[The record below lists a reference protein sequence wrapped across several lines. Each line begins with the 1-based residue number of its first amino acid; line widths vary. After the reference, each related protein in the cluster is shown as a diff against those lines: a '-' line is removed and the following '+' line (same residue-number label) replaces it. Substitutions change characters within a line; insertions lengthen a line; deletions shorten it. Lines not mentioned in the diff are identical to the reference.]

1 MRDYLNRSS
10 IIPREDLITL
20 AGTREVK
27 MAEAAYKQ
35 AVSEFND
42 AQRQVDALE
51 AEALKAL
58 TGENQLDLSVVNS
71 MLMKQKAR
79 LDAAAKAKEETK
91 VQMEIEKHNKRANE
105 VQVDEM
111 LTWATRF
118 DDASYEAKHLV
129 IAQLVDRIE
138 IRKNDGYDIT
148 IHWRMTAEQ
157 FLGRKKEESA

>member
-1 MRDYLNRSS
+1 MDPINEAVEVAVRDYLNRIS
-10 IIPREDLITL
+10 IIPREDLIAL
-20 AGTREVK
+20 AGIR
-27 MAEAAYKQ
+27 
-35 AVSEFND
+35 
-42 AQRQVDALE
+42 RQVDALE

-58 TGENQLDLSVVNS
+58 TGENQLDLGVVNS
-71 MLMKQKAR
+71 MLLKQKAR
-79 LDAAAKAKEETK
+79 LDAAAKKKEEAK
-91 VQMEIEKHNKRANE
+91 VLLEMEKNNKKANE
-105 VQVDEM
+105 VQVDEI
-111 LTWATRF
+111 LSWASRF

>member
-1 MRDYLNRSS
+1 MKV
-10 IIPREDLITL
+10 
-20 AGTREVK
+20 AEVN
-27 MAEAAYKQ
+27 YKQ

-51 AEALKAL
+51 AESLKAL

-71 MLMKQKAR
+71 MLLKQKAR
-79 LDAAAKAKEETK
+79 LDAAAKKKEEAK
-91 VQMEIEKHNKRANE
+91 VLLEMEKNNKKANE
-105 VQVDEM
+105 VQVDEI
-111 LTWATRF
+111 LSWPTRF

-129 IAQLVDRIE
+129 IARLVDRIK

-157 FLGRKKEESA
+157 FLGRKTEASA

>member
-1 MRDYLNRSS
+1 M
-10 IIPREDLITL
+10 
-20 AGTREVK
+20 AGIREVK
-27 MAEAAYKQ
+27 VAEVNYKQ

-58 TGENQLDLSVVNS
+58 TGENQLDLGVVNS
-71 MLMKQKAR
+71 MLLKQKAR
-79 LDAAAKAKEETK
+79 LDAAAKKKEEAK
-91 VQMEIEKHNKRANE
+91 VLLEMEKNNKKANE
-105 VQVDEM
+105 VQVDEI
-111 LTWATRF
+111 LSWASRF
-118 DDASYEAKHLV
+118 DDVSYEAKHLV